1 MRPEFLGQVRNSYS
15 GVSRARGSGF
25 MMNRRPRGAAS
36 PGAMA
41 AAPSMGLGESHLRA
55 EEPRGARQ
63 AAGQKDLAARCSH
76 GRHLRRL
83 CGRARLL
90 PRPAETDLKAVDRAP
105 FVSGS
110 QPIFD

>member
-1 MRPEFLGQVRNSYS
+1 
-15 GVSRARGSGF
+15 
-25 MMNRRPRGAAS
+25 
-36 PGAMA
+36 MA
-41 AAPSMGLGESHLRA
+41 AAPSMGLGEAHLRA

>member
-15 GVSRARGSGF
+15 GVRRARGSDEQPSG
-25 MMNRRPRGAAS
+25 GGGS

-90 PRPAETDLKAVDRAP
+90 PRPAETDLTGCERAP

-110 QPIFD
+110 PPNFG